1 MSLQQPR
8 LAYTYAALSDVG
20 RRRTS
25 NQDSGYAS
33 PHLLV
38 IADGMGGAAAGDL
51 ASSEVMHVVRRLDGP
66 PPGDVIEALAG
77 AVHRANDRLAEV
89 IEDDPSVEGMGTTLT
104 ALLWNGAQFG
114 LAHIGDSRAYLM
126 RDGQLHQITKDHT
139 LVQSLVDEG
148 RLTREG
154 ARTHPNRSLILRVLL
169 GRDESEP
176 DLTLIEPQLGDRYLL
191 CSDGLSDMVDD
202 DAIADVLRTAPN
214 VDVAAVDLV
223 QRALVGGGADNV
235 TVILGEMVD
244 PEAPVD
250 PTLACADEQPML
262 VGAAAEQARP
272 GGDTSTTATSLD
284 AIPLPP
290 DEVGVNGERGAGAIT
305 RDIDP
310 EALRY
315 APRAPRRHIWLRRLV
330 VVALVVALLAAAAK
344 LAWDWTQH
352 QYYVGTEN
360 GVVVIYRGIQ
370 ADLPLI
376 DVDSVEEVSDVRVD
390 ALPTFRANQVK
401 KGIASTSLTDA
412 RDTVTT
418 LRDIATLCADPAQ
431 ANLPGNECGGA
442 E

>member
-1 MSLQQPR
+1 MSAQQPR
-8 LAYTYAALSDVG
+8 LGYTYVALSDVG

-176 DLTLIEPQLGDRYLL
+176 DLTLIEPHVGDRFLL

-202 DAIADVLRTAPN
+202 DAIAEVLRTAPN

-223 QRALVGGGADNV
+223 QRALAGGGADNV

-244 PEAPVD
+244 AETPSDPE
-250 PTLACADEQPML
+250 LASADGQPML

-272 GGDTSTTATSLD
+272 GRTSTTSTSLD
-284 AIPLPP
+284 AIPLSP
-290 DEVGVNGERGAGAIT
+290 DEVGADGERGAVT

-315 APRAPRRHIWLRRLV
+315 APRAPRRHVWLRRLV
-330 VVALVVALLAAAAK
+330 ITLIVVGLLATAAK
-344 LAWDWTQH
+344 LTWDWTQR
-352 QYYVGTEN
+352 QYYVGTED
-360 GVVVIYRGIQ
+360 GVVVIYRGLQ
-370 ADLPLI
+370 ADFPLI
-376 DVDSVEEVSDVRVD
+376 DVDSVQEVTDVQLD
-390 ALPTFRANQVK
+390 ALPTFRANQVEQ
-401 KGIASTSLTDA
+401 GIASSSLTDA
-412 RDTVTT
+412 RDTVAT
-418 LRDIATLCADPAQ
+418 LREIAARCADPAQ
-431 ANLPGNECGGA
+431 ANAPGNECGGV

>member
-1 MSLQQPR
+1 MSSHQHR
-8 LAYTYAALSDVG
+8 LGYTYVALSDVG
-20 RRRTS
+20 RRRSS

-104 ALLWNGAQFG
+104 ALLWNGTTFG

-176 DLTLIEPQLGDRYLL
+176 DLTLIEPRIGDRFLL

-202 DAIADVLRTAPN
+202 NGIAEVLRTAPN

-223 QRALVGGGADNV
+223 QRALAGGGADNV
-235 TVILGEMVD
+235 TVILCEMVD
-244 PEAPVD
+244 VDAPAD
-250 PTLACADEQPML
+250 PTLASADGQPML
-262 VGAAAEQARP
+262 VGAASEQARP
-272 GGDTSTTATSLD
+272 GGGTTTTSTSLD
-284 AIPLPP
+284 AIPLPA
-290 DEVGVNGERGAGAIT
+290 DDAGNGERGAVT
-305 RDIDP
+305 RDVDP

-330 VVALVVALLAAAAK
+330 VVALVVGLLAVAAK
-344 LAWDWTQH
+344 LAWDWTQR
-352 QYYVGTEN
+352 QYYVGTED

-376 DVDSVEEVSDVRVD
+376 DVDSVEEVTDVRVD

-401 KGIASTSLTDA
+401 KGIASSSLADA

-418 LRDIATLCADPAQ
+418 LREIATLCADPAQ